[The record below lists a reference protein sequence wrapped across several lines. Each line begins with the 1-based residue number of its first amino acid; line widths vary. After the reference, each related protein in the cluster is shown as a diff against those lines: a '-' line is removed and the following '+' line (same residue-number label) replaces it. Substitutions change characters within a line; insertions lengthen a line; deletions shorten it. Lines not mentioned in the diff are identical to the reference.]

1 MAKPEDACHANERIK
16 NINKISGLEY
26 SLSEKEGTHQYGSV
40 QAKHPGYQV

>member
-1 MAKPEDACHANERIK
+1 MAKPEDACLANERIK

-26 SLSEKEGTHQYGSV
+26 SLSGTHQYGSV